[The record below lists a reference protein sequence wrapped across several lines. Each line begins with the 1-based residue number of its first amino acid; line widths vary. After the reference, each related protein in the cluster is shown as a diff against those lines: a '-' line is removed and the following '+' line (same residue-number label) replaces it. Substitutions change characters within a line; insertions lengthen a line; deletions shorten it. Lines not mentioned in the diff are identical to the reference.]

1 MFSSELTV
9 IKCCSQHKH
18 LIKFF
23 WFISCFILAVIVRTH
38 KISDIPYGIHID
50 EAGMAYDAWSLQ
62 KYHVDRWLNSFPVYL
77 INFSSGQSAL
87 YAYLCAIFIK
97 VFGGGDW
104 NVIWMRMP
112 GVILNLA
119 GYIAGVQMIGKVF
132 EEKWKMFS
140 AFVLAILPYFIMQCR
155 FGLDCNLLVSMLT
168 ISLCL
173 LCYSLE
179 YRKTW
184 MFILT
189 GIFYGATY
197 YTYALS
203 YIPNTLLLLFITV
216 YLLTKDRHLFVKVI
230 SIWIPAGIIAFP
242 LALMIL
248 VNQFD
253 LPQIH
258 IGIITITK
266 IPRYRGSELVFELP
280 TILNNIGIVLSS
292 ILTKDWI
299 EYNAFE
305 KYYTMYRVSIPFIVF
320 GFYDCTKN
328 AIKNIKERN
337 ADIDYGLFLWLAFII
352 YFILGCLIGFNYA
365 NINKLNGIFFAQ
377 FFLLIWGI
385 RKIYNIFA
393 KKYVKYVKLLMGLL
407 CVVYLVDFVS
417 FARYYFVDY
426 AKDIYPQYL
435 FADTYEGVLEHLYEN
450 HLDDKQVYVPDGP
463 EYYIYY
469 ILSAKSNPY
478 EIQLPTHKMPY
489 IANFYFDYSDGIDT
503 SAVYIIRETNIE
515 YIEMLEENGLAL
527 QYAEGMYQ
535 CYYK

>member
-1 MFSSELTV
+1 MMIAELTGT
-9 IKCCSQHKH
+9 KHCSQHKH
-18 LIKFF
+18 LIKYF
-23 WFISCFILAVIVRTH
+23 WFIFCFTLAVIVRTY

-50 EAGMAYDAWSLQ
+50 EAGMAYDAWALQ

-77 INFSSGQSAL
+77 INFGGGQSAL

-97 VFGGGDW
+97 VFGKGEW

-119 GYIAGVQMIGKVF
+119 GYIAGVQIIGKVF

-184 MFILT
+184 MFLLT
-189 GIFYGATY
+189 GIIYGATY
-197 YTYALS
+197 YAYALS

-216 YLLTKDRHLFVKVI
+216 YLLTKDRHLFVKMMY
-230 SIWIPAGIIAFP
+230 IWISAGIIAFP
-242 LALMIL
+242 LVLMIL

-253 LPQIH
+253 LPQIQ

-266 IPRYRGSELVFELP
+266 IPGYRGSEFVFELP
-280 TILNNIGIVLSS
+280 TILKNSGIVLSS

-299 EYNAFE
+299 DYNAFE
-305 KYYTMYRVSIPFIVF
+305 KYYTMYRVSIPFIF
-320 GFYDCTKN
+320 LGFYDCTKN

-337 ADIDYGLFLWLAFII
+337 ADIDYSLFLWVTFIL
-352 YFILGCLIGFNYA
+352 YFILGCCLGGNYA

-385 RKIYNIFA
+385 RKLYYLIV
-393 KKYVKYVKLLMGLL
+393 KKYAKLAKVLGGLL
-407 CVVYLVDFVS
+407 CAVYLFDFIS
-417 FARYYFVDY
+417 FTQYYFRDY
-426 AKDIYPQYL
+426 ATNIYPQYL
-435 FADTYEGVLEHLYEN
+435 FADTYEGILEHLEEN
-450 HLDDKQVYVPDGP
+450 NLMNTQIYVPNS
-463 EYYIYY
+463 YIYHM
-469 ILSAKSNPY
+469 LSANSDPY
-478 EIQLPTHKMPY
+478 EVNLRDRGTQY
-489 IANFYFDYSDGIDT
+489 IANFYFDSFDGIDS
-503 SAVYIIRETNIE
+503 SAVYILRETDTERIK
-515 YIEMLEENGLAL
+515 MLQESGFQL
-527 QYAEGMYQ
+527 QYKEGMYH